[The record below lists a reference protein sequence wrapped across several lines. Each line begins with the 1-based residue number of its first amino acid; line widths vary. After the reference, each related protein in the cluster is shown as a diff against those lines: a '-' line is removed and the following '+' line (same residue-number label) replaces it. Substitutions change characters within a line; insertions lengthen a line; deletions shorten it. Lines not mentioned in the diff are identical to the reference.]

1 MVSAIAIFVAVLSY
15 LIGSINTSII
25 LSKSIYGTDIRESG
39 SGNAGATNMLRTHG
53 KGIAIAT
60 LICDVLK
67 GMIAIVIAAWADIL
81 VQDMARSSTITP
93 FADPFTSQ
101 YIIGNLKYIAGIFVV
116 LGHDF
121 PVFFGFRGGK
131 GVATSLGVALTLDWQ
146 IGLIIAVIALVIM
159 ASSRYVSLGSI
170 CAAALYP
177 FVLFTY
183 IMVKEPSG
191 LEDKIGYL
199 IMSFALAFLLIIK
212 HHSNIGKL
220 IKGTENRL
228 FAKKQEADEIEENDE
243 QAENK
248 EE

>member
-1 MVSAIAIFVAVLSY
+1 MVLAIAIFVAVLSY

-25 LSKSIYGTDIRESG
+25 LSKSIYGTDIRTSG

-67 GMIAIVIAAWADIL
+67 GMIAIVIAAWADIAL
-81 VQDMARSSTITP
+81 NDFAKTAILTP
-93 FADPFTSQ
+93 FASQ
-101 YIIGNLKYIAGIFVV
+101 YILGNLKYIAGIFVV

-146 IGLIIAVIALVIM
+146 VGLIIAVIALVIM

-177 FVLFTY
+177 VVLFTY
-183 IMVKEPSG
+183 LMVTEMSTLDQK
-191 LEDKIGYL
+191 LGYIVMAFVL
-199 IMSFALAFLLIIK
+199 ALLLIVK
-212 HHSNIGKL
+212 HHSNIKKL
-220 IKGTENRL
+220 RLGTENKL
-228 FAKKQEADEIEENDE
+228 FAKKAEEPCDENEEETKEDE
-243 QAENK
+243 
-248 EE
+248 

>member
-1 MVSAIAIFVAVLSY
+1 MVTIIAIITAVIAY

-25 LSKSIYGTDIRESG
+25 LSKSIYGSDIRTSG

-67 GMIAIVIAAWADIL
+67 GAIAVSLAIWADL
-81 VQDMARSSTITP
+81 WVLGFAKNAALTP
-93 FADPFTSQ
+93 VESL
-101 YIIGNLKYIAGIFVV
+101 YIAGNLKYLAAVFVV

-131 GVATSLGVALTLDWQ
+131 GVATSLGVALTLDWKV
-146 IGLIIAVIALVIM
+146 GLIIAVIALTIM
-159 ASSRYVSLGSI
+159 ATTRYVSLGSI
-170 CAAALYP
+170 CAGALYP

-183 IMVKEPSG
+183 LLATRFAELDG
-191 LEDKIGYL
+191 LLGYIG
-199 IMSFALAFLLIIK
+199 MSFVLGLLLIVK
-212 HHSNIGKL
+212 HHSNISKL
-220 IKGTENRL
+220 LKGTESKL
-228 FAKKQEADEIEENDE
+228 FEKKKEAEVESEEE
-243 QAENK
+243 SEK

>member
-1 MVSAIAIFVAVLSY
+1 MVLTIAILTAVLSY

-25 LSKSIYGTDIRESG
+25 LSKSIYGTDIRTSG

-67 GMIAIVIAAWADIL
+67 GAIAIVLASWADNALNDFAKTAIL
-81 VQDMARSSTITP
+81 TP
-93 FADPFTSQ
+93 FENQ
-101 YIIGNLKYIAGIFVV
+101 YILGNLKYIAGVFVA

-131 GVATSLGVALTLDWQ
+131 GVATSLGVAITLDWQ
-146 IGLIIAVIALVIM
+146 VGLIVAAVALLIM

-183 IMVKEPSG
+183 LMAKEQSN
-191 LEDKIGYL
+191 LDDKIGYI
-199 IMSFALAFLLIIK
+199 IMSFVLALLLIIK
-212 HHSNIGKL
+212 HHSNIKKL
-220 IKGTENRL
+220 RLGTENKL
-228 FAKKQEADEIEENDE
+228 FAKKEEPESEEIKEDE
-243 QAENK
+243 
-248 EE
+248 

>member
-1 MVSAIAIFVAVLSY
+1 MVLAIAIFVALLSY

-25 LSKSIYGTDIRESG
+25 LSKSIYGTDIRTSG

-67 GMIAIVIAAWADIL
+67 GMIAIAIAAWADIAL
-81 VQDMARSSTITP
+81 NDLSKTAILTP
-93 FADPFTSQ
+93 FASQ
-101 YIIGNLKYIAGIFVV
+101 YVLGNLKYIAGVFVV

-146 IGLIIAVIALVIM
+146 VGLIIAVIALVIM

-177 FVLFTY
+177 VVLFTY
-183 IMVKEPSG
+183 LMVNEMST
-191 LEDKIGYL
+191 LDKKLGYIVMAFVL
-199 IMSFALAFLLIIK
+199 ALLLIIK
-212 HHSNIGKL
+212 HHSNIKKL
-220 IKGTENRL
+220 RLGTENKL
-228 FAKKQEADEIEENDE
+228 FEKKAEEPVNEDQES
-243 QAENK
+243 K
-248 EE
+248 EEE

>member
-1 MVSAIAIFVAVLSY
+1 MILAIAIFVAVLSY

-25 LSKSIYGTDIRESG
+25 LSKSIYGTDIRNSG

-67 GMIAIVIAAWADIL
+67 GMIAIVIATWADIIL
-81 VQDMARSSTITP
+81 ADLARESTMTP
-93 FADPFTSQ
+93 FADPFTSL
-101 YIIGNLKYIAGIFVV
+101 YIMGNLKYIAGVFVV

-146 IGLIIAVIALVIM
+146 VGLIIAVIALIIM

-177 FVLFTY
+177 LVLFTY
-183 IMVKEPSG
+183 LMVNELST
-191 LEDKIGYL
+191 LDEQLGYIVMAFIL
-199 IMSFALAFLLIIK
+199 ALLLIVK
-212 HHSNIGKL
+212 HHSNIKKL
-220 IKGTENRL
+220 RLGTENKL
-228 FAKKQEADEIEENDE
+228 FSK
-243 QAENK
+243 K
-248 EE
+248 EEPEEVQDKENVEEE

>member
-1 MVSAIAIFVAVLSY
+1 MVLAIAIFVAVLSY

-25 LSKSIYGTDIRESG
+25 LSKSIYGTDIRTSG

-67 GMIAIVIAAWADIL
+67 GMIAIVLAAWADIVL
-81 VQDMARSSTITP
+81 NDFAKNAILTP
-93 FADPFTSQ
+93 FQSQ
-101 YIIGNLKYIAGIFVV
+101 YILGNLKYLAGIFVV

-146 IGLIIAVIALVIM
+146 VGLIVAVIALVIM

-183 IMVKEPSG
+183 LMAKELSSLDDKLGYMV
-191 LEDKIGYL
+191 
-199 IMSFALAFLLIIK
+199 MSFILAILLILK
-212 HHSNIGKL
+212 HHSNIKKL
-220 IKGTENRL
+220 RLGTESKL
-228 FAKKQEADEIEENDE
+228 FAKKESEETEQETENEEDE
-243 QAENK
+243 
-248 EE
+248 

>member
-1 MVSAIAIFVAVLSY
+1 MIPAIAIFVALLSY

-25 LSKSIYGTDIRESG
+25 LSKSIYGTDIRTSG

-67 GMIAIVIAAWADIL
+67 GAIAIVIASWADNALNDFAKTAIL
-81 VQDMARSSTITP
+81 TP
-93 FADPFTSQ
+93 FASQ
-101 YIIGNLKYIAGIFVV
+101 YILGNLKYLAGIFVV

-131 GVATSLGVALTLDWQ
+131 GVATSLGVALTLNWQ
-146 IGLIIAVIALVIM
+146 VGLIVAVIALVIM

-177 FVLFTY
+177 LVLFIFLMTKEMATLDQKLGYIVMAFVL
-183 IMVKEPSG
+183 
-191 LEDKIGYL
+191 
-199 IMSFALAFLLIIK
+199 ALLLIVK
-212 HHSNIGKL
+212 HHSNIKKL
-220 IKGTENRL
+220 RLGTENKL
-228 FAKKQEADEIEENDE
+228 FAKKEADEACQDEENV
-243 QAENK
+243 
-248 EE
+248 EEE

>member
-1 MVSAIAIFVAVLSY
+1 MVLAIAILVAVISY

-25 LSKSIYGTDIRESG
+25 LSKSIYGTDIRTSG

-53 KGIAIAT
+53 TGIAIAT

-67 GMIAIVIAAWADIL
+67 GMIAIVIAIWADLALNDFSKTAIL
-81 VQDMARSSTITP
+81 TP
-93 FADPFTSQ
+93 FASQ
-101 YIIGNLKYIAGIFVV
+101 YILGNLKYIAGMFVV

-146 IGLIIAVIALVIM
+146 VGLIIAVIALVIM

-177 FVLFTY
+177 LVLFIY
-183 IMVKEPSG
+183 LMVKELSN
-191 LEDKIGYL
+191 LEAYLGY
-199 IMSFALAFLLIIK
+199 MVMAFVLAFLLIVK
-212 HHSNIGKL
+212 HHSNIRKL
-220 IKGTENRL
+220 SQGTENKL
-228 FAKKQEADEIEENDE
+228 FAKKEEPLDEEQDEEV
-243 QAENK
+243 
-248 EE
+248 EEEE

>member
-1 MVSAIAIFVAVLSY
+1 MVTIIAIITAVIAY

-25 LSKSIYGTDIRESG
+25 LSKSIYGSDIRTSG

-67 GMIAIVIAAWADIL
+67 GAIAVSLAIWADL
-81 VQDMARSSTITP
+81 WVLDFAKSATLTP
-93 FADPFTSQ
+93 VESL
-101 YIIGNLKYIAGIFVV
+101 YIAGNLKYLAAVFVV

-131 GVATSLGVALTLDWQ
+131 GVATSLGVALTLDWKV
-146 IGLIIAVIALVIM
+146 GLIIAVIALTIM
-159 ASSRYVSLGSI
+159 ATTRYVSLGSI
-170 CAAALYP
+170 CAGALYP

-183 IMVKEPSG
+183 LLATRFAELDG
-191 LEDKIGYL
+191 LLGYIG
-199 IMSFALAFLLIIK
+199 MSFVLGLLLIVK
-212 HHSNIGKL
+212 HHSNISKL
-220 IKGTENRL
+220 LKGTESKL
-228 FAKKQEADEIEENDE
+228 FEKKKEAEVESEEE
-243 QAENK
+243 SEK

>member
-1 MVSAIAIFVAVLSY
+1 MVMAIAILVAVISY

-25 LSKSIYGTDIRESG
+25 LSKSIYGTDIRTSG

-67 GMIAIVIAAWADIL
+67 GTLAIALAAWADIIL
-81 VQDMARSSTITP
+81 NDLSKIMTLTP
-93 FADPFTSQ
+93 FASQ
-101 YIIGNLKYIAGIFVV
+101 YILGNLKYIAGVFVV

-131 GVATSLGVALTLDWQ
+131 GVATSLGVALLLDWQ
-146 IGLIIAVIALVIM
+146 VGLIIAAVAIIIM

-183 IMVKEPSG
+183 LMATELSS
-191 LEDKIGYL
+191 LEDKLGYI
-199 IMSFALAFLLIIK
+199 IMSFILALLLIVK
-212 HHSNIGKL
+212 HSSNIKKL
-220 IKGTENRL
+220 RLGTENKL
-228 FAKKQEADEIEENDE
+228 FSKKVDIQDTD
-243 QAENK
+243 AEDK
-248 EE
+248 ED

>member
-1 MVSAIAIFVAVLSY
+1 MVYAIAIITAVIAY

-25 LSKSIYGTDIRESG
+25 LSKSIYGSDIRSSG

-67 GMIAIVIAAWADIL
+67 GTLAIVLAQWADIIL
-81 VQDMARSSTITP
+81 
-93 FADPFTSQ
+93 ADYAKNVALTAFENQ
-101 YIIGNLKYIAGIFVV
+101 YILGNLKYLAGVFVA

-131 GVATSLGVALTLDWQ
+131 GVATSLGVALALNWQ
-146 IGLIIAVIALVIM
+146 VGLIIAVCALLIM

-177 FVLFTY
+177 FVLFIYLMATG
-183 IMVKEPSG
+183 VKVENQ
-191 LEDKIGYL
+191 LGYL
-199 IMSFALAFLLIIK
+199 IMAFILAVLLILK
-212 HHSNIGKL
+212 HHSNIKKL
-220 IKGTENRL
+220 CQGNENKL
-228 FAKKQEADEIEENDE
+228 FAKKEDPEDVDDEDVEDDE
-243 QAENK
+243 
-248 EE
+248 

>member
-1 MVSAIAIFVAVLSY
+1 MILAIAIIVAVVSY

-25 LSKSIYGTDIRESG
+25 LSKSIYGTDIRTSG

-67 GMIAIVIAAWADIL
+67 GMIAIVLAIWADLIL
-81 VQDMARSSTITP
+81 ND
-93 FADPFTSQ
+93 FAKTAVLAPYESQ
-101 YIIGNLKYIAGIFVV
+101 YILGNLKYIAGIFVV

-146 IGLIIAVIALVIM
+146 VGLIIAVIALVIM

-183 IMVKEPSG
+183 LMVKELSN
-191 LEDKIGYL
+191 LDDKLGYMVMAFVL
-199 IMSFALAFLLIIK
+199 ALLLIVK
-212 HHSNIGKL
+212 HHSNITKL
-220 IKGTENRL
+220 RLGTENKL
-228 FAKKQEADEIEENDE
+228 FAKKEEAEQDEETEEDE
-243 QAENK
+243 
-248 EE
+248 

>member
-1 MVSAIAIFVAVLSY
+1 MILAIATFVAVLSY

-25 LSKSIYGTDIRESG
+25 LSKSIYGTDIRNSG

-67 GMIAIVIAAWADIL
+67 GMIAIVIAVWADIIL
-81 VQDMARSSTITP
+81 ADMARESTMTP
-93 FADPFTSQ
+93 FASPFVSR
-101 YIIGNLKYIAGIFVV
+101 YIMGNLKYIAGVFVV

-146 IGLIIAVIALVIM
+146 VGLIIAVIALVIM

-177 FVLFTY
+177 LVLFIYLMVNELSTLDEKLGY
-183 IMVKEPSG
+183 IVMAFI
-191 LEDKIGYL
+191 L
-199 IMSFALAFLLIIK
+199 ALLLIVK
-212 HHSNIGKL
+212 HH
-220 IKGTENRL
+220 
-228 FAKKQEADEIEENDE
+228 
-243 QAENK
+243 
-248 EE
+248 

>member
-1 MVSAIAIFVAVLSY
+1 MVLAITIFVALLSY

-25 LSKSIYGTDIRESG
+25 LSKSIYGTDIRTSG

-53 KGIAIAT
+53 KGIAVAT

-67 GMIAIVIAAWADIL
+67 GMIAIVIATWADIIVNDIAKTAIL
-81 VQDMARSSTITP
+81 TP
-93 FADPFTSQ
+93 FASQ
-101 YIIGNLKYIAGIFVV
+101 YILGNLKYIAGVFVV

-146 IGLIIAVIALVIM
+146 VGLIIAVVALIIM

-177 FVLFTY
+177 LVLFIY
-183 IMVKEPSG
+183 LMVKELSS
-191 LEDKIGYL
+191 LDQKLGY
-199 IMSFALAFLLIIK
+199 IVMAFVLAFLLIAK
-212 HHSNIGKL
+212 HHSNIKKL
-220 IKGTENRL
+220 SQGTENKL
-228 FAKKQEADEIEENDE
+228 FAKKEAEEPEQDMEDEEDE
-243 QAENK
+243 
-248 EE
+248 

>member
-1 MVSAIAIFVAVLSY
+1 MVLAIAIFVAVISY

-25 LSKSIYGTDIRESG
+25 LSKSIYGTDIRTSG

-67 GMIAIVIAAWADIL
+67 GMIAIVIAAWADIAL
-81 VQDMARSSTITP
+81 NDFAKKAILTP
-93 FADPFTSQ
+93 FVSQ
-101 YIIGNLKYIAGIFVV
+101 YILGNLKYIAGVFVV

-131 GVATSLGVALTLDWQ
+131 GVATSLGVALSLDWQ
-146 IGLIIAVIALVIM
+146 VGLIVAVIALIIM

-177 FVLFTY
+177 FVLF
-183 IMVKEPSG
+183 I
-191 LEDKIGYL
+191 YL
-199 IMSFALAFLLIIK
+199 IAKELSNLDNKLGYIVMAFILALLLIIK
-212 HHSNIGKL
+212 HHSNIKKL
-220 IKGTENRL
+220 RLGTENKL
-228 FAKKQEADEIEENDE
+228 FSKKEDSEDVEEDEEIEEE
-243 QAENK
+243 
-248 EE
+248 

>member
-1 MVSAIAIFVAVLSY
+1 MVLTTAICVAILSY

-25 LSKSIYGTDIRESG
+25 LSKSIYGTDIRNSG

-67 GMIAIVIAAWADIL
+67 GVLAVVLAAWADIIL
-81 VQDMARSSTITP
+81 MNLAKTSTMTP
-93 FADPFTSQ
+93 FASQFENQ
-101 YIIGNLKYIAGIFVV
+101 YIFGNLKYIAGIFVV

-146 IGLIIAVIALVIM
+146 VGLIIAVIALVIM

-183 IMVKEPSG
+183 LMVKELST
-191 LEDKIGYL
+191 LDDKLGY
-199 IMSFALAFLLIIK
+199 IVMSFVLALLLIVK
-212 HHSNIGKL
+212 HHSNIKKLSQGK
-220 IKGTENRL
+220 
-228 FAKKQEADEIEENDE
+228 
-243 QAENK
+243 ENK
-248 EE
+248 LFSKKSEKTEQDSMDEEEE

>member
-1 MVSAIAIFVAVLSY
+1 MVLAIAVIVAVISY

-25 LSKSIYGTDIRESG
+25 LSKSIYGTDIRNSG

-53 KGIAIAT
+53 KGIAVAT

-67 GMIAIVIAAWADIL
+67 GMIAIVIAAWADIIINDFAKTAIL
-81 VQDMARSSTITP
+81 TP
-93 FADPFTSQ
+93 FASR
-101 YIIGNLKYIAGIFVV
+101 YILGNLKYIAGIFVV

-146 IGLIIAVIALVIM
+146 VGLIIAVIALIIM

-177 FVLFTY
+177 FVLFIYLMAKEMSNLNDKLGY
-183 IMVKEPSG
+183 IVMAFV
-191 LEDKIGYL
+191 L
-199 IMSFALAFLLIIK
+199 ALLLIVK
-212 HHSNIGKL
+212 HHSNIKKL
-220 IKGTENRL
+220 SLGTENKL
-228 FAKKQEADEIEENDE
+228 FSKKEDAEVSEQDEEIEE
-243 QAENK
+243 

>member
-1 MVSAIAIFVAVLSY
+1 MVYTIAIATAVLSY

-25 LSKSIYGTDIRESG
+25 LSKSIYGTDIRTSG

-53 KGIAIAT
+53 KGIAVAT
-60 LICDVLK
+60 LVCDVLK
-67 GMIAIVIAAWADIL
+67 GMIAIVIASWADIFL
-81 VQDMARSSTITP
+81 NDFAKTAILPP
-93 FADPFTSQ
+93 FASQ
-101 YIIGNLKYIAGIFVV
+101 YILGNLKYIAGIFVA

-146 IGLIIAVIALVIM
+146 VGLIVAVIALFIM

-183 IMVKEPSG
+183 LMAKEQSN
-191 LEDKIGYL
+191 LDDKLGYI
-199 IMSFALAFLLIIK
+199 IMSFVLAILLIVK
-212 HHSNIGKL
+212 HHSNIKKL
-220 IKGTENRL
+220 RLGTENKL
-228 FAKKQEADEIEENDE
+228 FSKKEAEDSTQDE
-243 QAENK
+243 ENK
-248 EE
+248 EDE

>member
-1 MVSAIAIFVAVLSY
+1 MVLAIAVIVAVISY

-25 LSKSIYGTDIRESG
+25 LSKSIYGTDIRNSG

-53 KGIAIAT
+53 KGIAVAT

-67 GMIAIVIAAWADIL
+67 GMIAIVIAAWADIIINDFAKTAIL
-81 VQDMARSSTITP
+81 TP
-93 FADPFTSQ
+93 FASR
-101 YIIGNLKYIAGIFVV
+101 YILGNLKYIAGIFVV

-146 IGLIIAVIALVIM
+146 VGLIIAVIALIIM

-177 FVLFTY
+177 FVLFVYLMAKEMSNLNDKLGY
-183 IMVKEPSG
+183 IVMAFV
-191 LEDKIGYL
+191 L
-199 IMSFALAFLLIIK
+199 ALLLIVK
-212 HHSNIGKL
+212 HHSNIKKL
-220 IKGTENRL
+220 SLGTENKL
-228 FAKKQEADEIEENDE
+228 FSKKEDAEVSEQDEEIEE
-243 QAENK
+243 

>member
-1 MVSAIAIFVAVLSY
+1 MVLTISIIVAVVSY

-25 LSKSIYGTDIRESG
+25 LSKSIYGTDIRTSG

-67 GMIAIVIAAWADIL
+67 GMIAIVLATWADLIL
-81 VQDMARSSTITP
+81 NDFAKTAILSP
-93 FADPFTSQ
+93 FESQ
-101 YIIGNLKYIAGIFVV
+101 YILGNLKYIAGIFVV

-131 GVATSLGVALTLDWQ
+131 GVATSLGVALTLNWQ
-146 IGLIIAVIALVIM
+146 VGLIIAVIALVIM

-183 IMVKEPSG
+183 LMVKELSN
-191 LEDKIGYL
+191 LDDKLGYMVMAFVL
-199 IMSFALAFLLIIK
+199 ALLLIVK
-212 HHSNIGKL
+212 HHSNIKKL
-220 IKGTENRL
+220 RLGTENKL
-228 FAKKQEADEIEENDE
+228 FAKKEETEQDEETEEDE
-243 QAENK
+243 
-248 EE
+248 

>member
-1 MVSAIAIFVAVLSY
+1 MILAIAIFVAVLSY

-25 LSKSIYGTDIRESG
+25 LSKSIYGTDIRTSG

-67 GMIAIVIAAWADIL
+67 GMIAIVIAAWADII
-81 VQDMARSSTITP
+81 VMDMARTSTITP
-93 FADPFTSQ
+93 FAGPFVSQ
-101 YIIGNLKYIAGIFVV
+101 YIMGNLKYIAGVFVV

-146 IGLIIAVIALVIM
+146 VGLIVAVIALVIM

-170 CAAALYP
+170 CSAALYP
-177 FVLFTY
+177 VVLFVY
-183 IMVKEPSG
+183 LMVKEMSN
-191 LEDKIGYL
+191 LDDKLGYIL
-199 IMSFALAFLLIIK
+199 MAFVLAVLLIVK
-212 HHSNIGKL
+212 HHSNIKKL
-220 IKGTENRL
+220 RLGTENKL
-228 FAKKQEADEIEENDE
+228 FAKKEEPTFEDEETEE
-243 QAENK
+243 

>member
-1 MVSAIAIFVAVLSY
+1 MVLTIAIVTAVLSY

-25 LSKSIYGTDIRESG
+25 LSKSIYGTDIRTSG

-67 GMIAIVIAAWADIL
+67 GAIAIVLASWADNAINDYAKTALLTPIESRYIL
-81 VQDMARSSTITP
+81 
-93 FADPFTSQ
+93 
-101 YIIGNLKYIAGIFVV
+101 GNLKYIAGVFVA

-131 GVATSLGVALTLDWQ
+131 GVATSLGVALTLNWQ
-146 IGLIIAVIALVIM
+146 VGLIVAVIALAIM

-177 FVLFTY
+177 FVLFIYLMATDLN
-183 IMVKEPSG
+183 G
-191 LEDKIGYL
+191 LEHKIGY
-199 IMSFALAFLLIIK
+199 IAMAFILAFLLIVK
-212 HHSNIGKL
+212 HHSNIKKL
-220 IKGTENRL
+220 SQGTENKL
-228 FAKKQEADEIEENDE
+228 FEKKKDDEDTEQDTEDEE
-243 QAENK
+243 

>member
-1 MVSAIAIFVAVLSY
+1 MILAIAIFVAVLSY

-25 LSKSIYGTDIRESG
+25 LSKSIYGTDIRTSG

-67 GMIAIVIAAWADIL
+67 GMIAIVIAAWADII
-81 VQDMARSSTITP
+81 VMDMARTSTITP
-93 FADPFTSQ
+93 FAGPFVSQ
-101 YIIGNLKYIAGIFVV
+101 YIMGTLKYIAGVFVV

-146 IGLIIAVIALVIM
+146 VGLIVAVIALVIM

-170 CAAALYP
+170 CSAALYP
-177 FVLFTY
+177 VVLFVY
-183 IMVKEPSG
+183 LMVKEMSN
-191 LEDKIGYL
+191 LDDKLGYIL
-199 IMSFALAFLLIIK
+199 MAFVLAVLLIVK
-212 HHSNIGKL
+212 HHSNIKKL
-220 IKGTENRL
+220 RLGTENKL
-228 FAKKQEADEIEENDE
+228 FAKKEEPVLEDEETEEDN
-243 QAENK
+243 
-248 EE
+248 

>member
-1 MVSAIAIFVAVLSY
+1 MVLAIAIFVAVISY

-25 LSKSIYGTDIRESG
+25 LSKSIYGTDIRTSG

-67 GMIAIVIAAWADIL
+67 GMIAIVIAAWADIAL
-81 VQDMARSSTITP
+81 NDFAKTAILTP
-93 FADPFTSQ
+93 FASQ
-101 YIIGNLKYIAGIFVV
+101 YILGNLKYIAGVFVV

-146 IGLIIAVIALVIM
+146 VGLIIAVIALVIM

-183 IMVKEPSG
+183 LMAKELSNLDHKLGYMV
-191 LEDKIGYL
+191 
-199 IMSFALAFLLIIK
+199 MSFVLALLLIIK
-212 HHSNIGKL
+212 HHSNIKKL
-220 IKGTENRL
+220 RLGTENKL
-228 FAKKQEADEIEENDE
+228 FSKKEAEETVQDEENV
-243 QAENK
+243 
-248 EE
+248 EEE